1 VNAKQR
7 RRDRRWVLGVY
18 ARYIRRGEEPPPALM
33 LHCAIAK
40 GFNNKGTGPRLERL
54 PLKIEELAPTLHM
67 TTYTAGNMVLP

>member
-1 VNAKQR
+1 
-7 RRDRRWVLGVY
+7 
-18 ARYIRRGEEPPPALM
+18 M